1 MSEHAVV
8 CRDFYPR
15 PARGYPLL
23 LGVLW
28 YDLCANTINH
38 KEVYMSDN
46 YPFEGY
52 RYPERQDRPSPDSQV
67 PYRPTERQPEPEPK
81 K

>member
-1 MSEHAVV
+1 MPLCAGIFIHARRVGTRCCWV
-8 CRDFYPR
+8 
-15 PARGYPLL
+15 
-23 LGVLW
+23 VLW

>member
-1 MSEHAVV
+1 
-8 CRDFYPR
+8 
-15 PARGYPLL
+15 
-23 LGVLW
+23 
-28 YDLCANTINH
+28 
-38 KEVYMSDN
+38 MSDN